1 VRVSIF
7 GLGYVGCVSAGC
19 LARLGHEVIGV
30 DVNPNKVDALNRGQS
45 PIVERG
51 LPELIAA
58 MRQAGRLRA
67 STEHAKAVEESELSV
82 ICVGTPS
89 TEDTRSLDLSYVR
102 RIAASIAGSLKR
114 INRFHTVV
122 LRSTVLPGT
131 MEGEFIPALEAGSGK
146 RAGVDFGAAYNPEFL
161 REGSA
166 LSDFESPPYTVIA
179 ATDERTGNMVRDL
192 YHGIESP
199 VVATGFRT
207 AEMLKYVNNTFHAI
221 KVVFANEIGNI
232 CKSMGID
239 SHEVMDLFC
248 RDTKLN
254 ISPVYLRPG
263 FAFGGSCLPKD
274 LRAITELARN
284 LNLSTPLLSSILDSN
299 ANQVEAA
306 LKLIDRT
313 HKNRIGVLGLTFKAG
328 TDDIRESPIVKV
340 VETLVGRGM
349 QVRVH
354 DENIDIAR
362 MVGTNREYLETY
374 IPYLSAIFRPTVRE
388 VVEDSDVI
396 VVATGAQSHRLV
408 IDLLRPEQILIDLV
422 RIVPD
427 GDASGRY
434 VGICW

>member
-19 LARLGHEVIGV
+19 LARLGHDVIGV
-30 DVNPNKVDALNRGQS
+30 DVNPSKVDALNRGQS

-67 STEHAKAVEESELSV
+67 STEHARAVEETELSV

-89 TEDTRSLDLSYVR
+89 TEDTRSLDLSFVR
-102 RIAASIAGSLKR
+102 RIASSIAGSLKQ
-114 INRFHTVV
+114 IDRFHAVV

-131 MEGEFIPALEAGSGK
+131 MEREFIPALEAGSGK
-146 RAGVDFGAAYNPEFL
+146 VAGLDFGAAYNPEFL

-166 LSDFESPPYTVIA
+166 LGDFESPPYTVIA
-179 ATDERTGNMVRDL
+179 ATDERTTEMAREL
-192 YHGIESP
+192 YRGIQSP
-199 VVATGFRT
+199 VVTTPFRS
-207 AEMLKYVNNTFHAI
+207 AEMLKYVNNTFHAL
-221 KVVFANEIGNI
+221 KVTFANEIGNI

-299 ANQVEAA
+299 KRQVEEA

-340 VETLVGRGM
+340 VETLIGRGM

-354 DENIDIAR
+354 DENLDIAR
-362 MVGTNREYLETY
+362 MVGTNREYLESY
-374 IPYLSAIFRPTVRE
+374 IPYLSTIFRPTVRE
-388 VVEDSDVI
+388 VVEESDVV
-396 VVATGAQSHRLV
+396 VVATGAESHRAV
-408 IDLLRPEQILIDLV
+408 TGLLRPDQILIDLV
-422 RIVPD
+422 RIASD
-427 GDASGRY
+427 GLPTGRY